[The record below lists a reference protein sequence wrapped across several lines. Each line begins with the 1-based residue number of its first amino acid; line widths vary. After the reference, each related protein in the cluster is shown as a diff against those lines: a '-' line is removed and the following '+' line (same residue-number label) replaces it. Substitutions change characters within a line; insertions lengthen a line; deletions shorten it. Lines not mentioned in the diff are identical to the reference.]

1 MQKKHTTF
9 GNIILLLCATVW
21 GLAFAFQ
28 RRAAGSINPIA
39 FNGLRFTLATFVLL
53 ITLVVFE
60 LIDRKRGVKRTGWN
74 KSTII
79 GGVLCGISL
88 ILASN
93 LQQYGIESTSAG
105 RASFITALYIVL
117 VPVLGLLIGKK
128 LGVLSRF
135 AIPIALAGFWL
146 MCTSDDGG
154 LGIGDL
160 LGLASTLFFAIQI
173 QFIDIFG
180 KDSDPIKIT
189 FVQFFT
195 CALVSIPGMA
205 IAGFP
210 PTNTFT
216 DFNNL
221 INLLYVGI
229 FSAGIGY
236 TLQTVGQKYTEP
248 SVASLI
254 MSLESVVGL
263 IGAVLILHEV
273 HSNAEMAGC
282 LLVFL
287 AVILAQ
293 FSIPRKFLRFDKNSF
308 ALTASKKQWF
318 YDDERLL

>member
-1 MQKKHTTF
+1 MQKKHSMF
-9 GNIILLLCATVW
+9 GNVILLLCATVW

-28 RRAAGSINPIA
+28 RRAVGSINPIA
-39 FNGLRFTLATFVLL
+39 FNGMRFVLATFVLL
-53 ITLVVFE
+53 IVLVICE
-60 LIDRKRGVKRTGWN
+60 LVGKKRGVKRTGWN

-79 GGVLCGISL
+79 GGICCGIAL
-88 ILASN
+88 ITASN
-93 LQQYGIESTSAG
+93 LQQYGIQSTSAG

-117 VPVLGLLIGKK
+117 VPVFGLLIGKK
-128 LGVLSRF
+128 FSILSRF

-146 MCTSDDGG
+146 MCTSDGG
-154 LGIGDL
+154 KLGMGDL
-160 LGLASTLFFAIQI
+160 LGLGSTVFFAIQI

-189 FVQFFT
+189 LVQFFT
-195 CALVSIPGMA
+195 CALVSIPCMG

-210 PTNTFT
+210 PTDTFT
-216 DFNNL
+216 DINNL

-229 FSAGIGY
+229 FSAGIGF
-236 TLQTVGQKYTEP
+236 TLQTIGQKYTEP

-263 IGAVLILHEV
+263 IGAVIILHEV
-273 HSNAEMAGC
+273 HSTAELAGC

-293 FSIPRKFLRFDKNSF
+293 FSVPRKFLRFNKNSF

-318 YDDERLL
+318 YDDESLL

>member
-1 MQKKHTTF
+1 MRKKNSLF
-9 GNIILLLCATVW
+9 GNVVLLLCATVW

-28 RRAAGSINPIA
+28 RRAAGSVNPIA
-39 FNGLRFTLATFVLL
+39 FNGMRFVLAAAVIFLFL
-53 ITLVVFE
+53 IFCEIVNK
-60 LIDRKRGVKRTGWN
+60 KRGVKSVSWN
-74 KSTII
+74 KSTVF
-79 GGVLCGISL
+79 GGICCGISL
-88 ILASN
+88 LLASN
-93 LQQYGIESTSAG
+93 LQQYGIQYTTAG

-117 VPVLGLLIGKK
+117 VPVFGLLIGKK
-128 LGVLSRF
+128 LGLFSRF

-146 MCTSDDGG
+146 MCTSDDGS
-154 LGIGDL
+154 LGTGDL
-160 LGLASTLFFAIQI
+160 FGLLSTFMFAIQI

-189 FVQFFT
+189 FIQFLT

-205 IAGFP
+205 IVGFP
-210 PTNTFT
+210 PTETFT
-216 DFNNL
+216 VTDNL

-263 IGAVLILHEV
+263 IGATIILHEV
-273 HSNAEMAGC
+273 HSNVEIAGC

-287 AVILAQ
+287 AVVLAQ
-293 FSIPRKFLRFDKNSF
+293 LSLPRKFLKFDKNSF
-308 ALTASKKQWF
+308 ALTENPRRWF
-318 YDDERLL
+318 YDDDPLL